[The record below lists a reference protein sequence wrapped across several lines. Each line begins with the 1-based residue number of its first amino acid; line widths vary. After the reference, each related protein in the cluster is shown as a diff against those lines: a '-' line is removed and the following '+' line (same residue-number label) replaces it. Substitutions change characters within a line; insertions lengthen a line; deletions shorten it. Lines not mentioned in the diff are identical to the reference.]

1 MNSIGNQLSKFT
13 HLNQLKNSF
22 SLGGKSKSSAQQKL
36 SIQSLMKNIH
46 QGIYYYIP
54 EKSKVVKKDNKKMIK
69 VEHKDLNGF
78 VSQRLVRNPEYI
90 HSISKD
96 QPVTFDA

>member
-13 HLNQLKNSF
+13 HLNYIKNSF

-54 EKSKVVKKDNKKMIK
+54 ESRKVKDNKKMIK

-78 VSQRLVRNPEYI
+78 VSQRLVRNPEYV

-96 QPVTFDA
+96 QPINFDP